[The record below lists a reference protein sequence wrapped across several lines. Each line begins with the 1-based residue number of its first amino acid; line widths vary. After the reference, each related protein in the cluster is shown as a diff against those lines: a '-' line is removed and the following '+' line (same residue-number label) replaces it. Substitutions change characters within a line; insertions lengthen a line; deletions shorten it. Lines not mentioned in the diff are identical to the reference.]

1 MGLGPWIQDIITTTN
16 LPFLA
21 AFLLGLLA
29 SIGPCPLATNVVAVS
44 YMAGQF
50 TDRRAMVATGVLYT
64 LGRAIAYGLVGLLV
78 LVAGAQVSQL
88 AGRLQS
94 VADVALGPLLILV
107 GLVLLDVIR
116 PNLSVGSGLLVQ
128 LQERVA
134 RWRGVGAFFL
144 GFLFALAFCPYSAA
158 LYFGILIPMAFS
170 SATGL
175 TLPLLFGIGTAVPVL
190 VLGVPL
196 ALGLERAAAGLNL
209 LGRAER
215 VVRRLAAWMFIGVG
229 LFSLWRFVQAA
240 TGCATP
246 MALLLKLMRGV
257 N

>member
-1 MGLGPWIQDIITTTN
+1 MDLGSWIQDIVNTTN

-21 AFLLGLLA
+21 AFLVGLLA
-29 SIGPCPLATNVVAVS
+29 SIGPCPLATNVTALS
-44 YMAGQF
+44 YTAQQF
-50 TDRRAMVATGVLYT
+50 TDRRAVAATGVLYT
-64 LGRAIAYGLVGLLV
+64 LGRAAAYGLVGLVV
-78 LVAGAQVSQL
+78 LLAGAQVSQL
-88 AGRLQS
+88 AGGLQS
-94 VADVALGPLLILV
+94 VADVGLGPLLILV

-116 PNLSVGSGLLVQ
+116 PDLSVGSGLLRRF
-128 LQERVA
+128 QERVA

-170 SATGL
+170 SAAGL
-175 TLPLLFGIGTAVPVL
+175 TLPFLFGIGTGVPVL

-215 VVRRLAAWMFIGVG
+215 VVRKVAAWTFIGAG
-229 LFSLWRFVQAA
+229 LFSLGRF
-240 TGCATP
+240 
-246 MALLLKLMRGV
+246 ALAV
-257 N
+257 ISS

>member
-1 MGLGPWIQDIITTTN
+1 MNIGVWIQDMITTTN

-21 AFLLGLLA
+21 AFLVGLLA
-29 SIGPCPLATNVVAVS
+29 SIGPCPLATNVTALS
-44 YMAGQF
+44 YTAQQF
-50 TDRRAMVATGVLYT
+50 TDRRAVVATGVLYT
-64 LGRAIAYGLVGLLV
+64 LGRAIAYGLVGLVV

-88 AGRLQS
+88 AGSLQNA
-94 VADVALGPLLILV
+94 ADVGLGPLLILV

-116 PNLSVGSGLLVQ
+116 PNLTAGSGLLMQ

-134 RWRGVGAFFL
+134 QWRVVGAFLL

-158 LYFGILIPMAFS
+158 LYFGVLIPMAFG

-175 TLPLLFGIGTAVPVL
+175 TLPLLFGIGTGVPVL

-209 LGRAER
+209 LER
-215 VVRRLAAWMFIGVG
+215 VELAVRKVVAWTFIGAG
-229 LFSLWRFVQAA
+229 LFSLARFVQ
-240 TGCATP
+240 TLIG
-246 MALLLKLMRGV
+246 
-257 N
+257 